1 MSNYKGVFIMD
12 FGTVSSALNVVN
24 SYNSTQSVA
33 YAASVMM
40 LDKTME
46 ANESMNIQMVR
57 MMEQSV
63 NPHIGGNIDIFA

>member
-1 MSNYKGVFIMD
+1 MD
-12 FGTVSSALNVVN
+12 FGTVSSALSVVN

-46 ANESMNIQMVR
+46 ASESMNVQMVR

>member
-1 MSNYKGVFIMD
+1 MD

-46 ANESMNIQMVR
+46 ASESMNIQMVQ

-63 NPHIGGNIDIFA
+63 NPHIGGNIDVFV

>member
-1 MSNYKGVFIMD
+1 M
-12 FGTVSSALNVVN
+12 SSALSVVN

-46 ANESMNIQMVR
+46 ASESMNVQMVR